1 LVNKTSA
8 GTIELNGEGQD
19 GYRVKIIPISENET
33 TKKNLNV
40 TINALND
47 KLTIQLI
54 EIRLLNSDEIWN
66 TNLSL

>member
-1 LVNKTSA
+1 MVNKTSA
-8 GTIELNGEGQD
+8 GAIELNGEGKD
-19 GYRVKIIPISENET
+19 GYQVKIIPISENET